1 MQDSE
6 KYLIDKEYWMKRIE
20 HLPVE
25 LDLPMCISS
34 DKKQQIKFIQFNT
47 RVAAEKWIAVKNE
60 LYKARITP
68 SSFILT
74 VYASVLGKWIRNK
87 NFCINVTLLN
97 RPDYDENIQNIVGDF
112 TTTNILQVDL
122 KNKTENFK
130 EKILT
135 IQEQLWRD
143 IEHSMFSGVQV
154 IREMTRQT
162 KSHVIVP
169 IVFTSMLGMENSI
182 SKIANTSVEYKISQ
196 TPQVWIDCQVSEINE
211 ELLINWDVRND
222 IFPEGMIN
230 DIFNAFEN
238 VLMLFCKN
246 YEFMDKTLIVPLPDE
261 TKKVR
266 VKVNKTKKEFVA
278 KTLHSGYVNT
288 LKSRPNH
295 IAFIYDHK
303 KYTYHDLE
311 KYISAIQSKLIAC
324 GCEKK
329 DYVAVILPKGIWQV
343 AATIGTL
350 ALGCSYVPISL
361 DNPYNRICEI
371 LDEVK
376 AKAIVTDT
384 INFIGYKNVIY
395 TASIEPAEK
404 NIVVE
409 DVTPDQIAYVIYTSG
424 STGSPK
430 GVVITH
436 QAAYNT
442 IQDINARFNIADDVV
457 ALGLAK
463 LSFDL
468 SVFDLFGI
476 FKAGGVLVYP
486 KDEDLKNPY
495 SWIELMETYHI
506 NLLNIVPAQM
516 QMMTMAMESRTDK
529 FDFVKTIMMSGDWIP
544 VSLPEAINQVMP
556 NAKIISL
563 GGATEASIWSIY
575 YEIDQIQKN
584 WKSIPYGYPL
594 SNQKFY
600 ILDDK
605 YNDCPNYVPGKI
617 FISGRGLAEG
627 YYKRND
633 LTMERFK
640 LHPVSGERIYYTGDI
655 GCYHPEGWIEFLG
668 RDDTQIKVNG
678 HRIELQEIEKKISN
692 YARTEMVVVDAV
704 NTAGNEKKLA
714 AFIVPEEKDFS
725 TKEAEA
731 YGIECAE
738 TAKCLMKNIDRN
750 LFEEWVAAAD
760 KKSLLDIV
768 YALQSRGI
776 FVNKSSLWDF
786 KQIRDK
792 LGVLPKYDFLLT
804 RWLEALCKE
813 EYLVSIG
820 NQVFQAN
827 VELIS
832 NAEINESWNR
842 LQNIENK
849 LHYSQMLIE
858 YFKNSGEHLLDFLSG
873 NKDPL
878 SILFP
883 EGKTQTALAAYRN
896 NIVNTNINQ
905 VIIKYVNSIA
915 RQLNAQGKQLHI
927 LEVGAGVGGTSRD
940 LIPSLKNKNVE
951 YWFTDISTFFLNS
964 AKETFADY
972 KNVTYRLF
980 DINQDYR
987 EQDIPAVYFDVLLCA
1002 NVLHNAHNGM
1012 EVMKQLKEVM
1022 RENASF
1028 IIIEETVESYAI
1040 MTSME
1045 FEYSINDIT
1054 DYRKEINHI
1063 FFNREQWRKLLDQVN
1078 ARIVCELPGIDDKLS
1093 LAGQCLFIASVWKG
1107 RKDIEKGK
1115 LLNYLEQELPV
1126 YEIPQYIEI
1135 VSKIDLSTNGKV
1147 DRKKL
1152 KIHMEES
1159 EKDTNEDS
1167 KILPSTEQ
1175 EKILVEI
1182 WKEVLNRENISITDN
1197 FYELG
1202 GDSLLVAQTISQVKK
1217 RLPLAK
1223 EYQWN
1228 ELMRKML
1235 ENPTIEGFAKV
1246 FEDVKYVKES
1256 EDNELVRLNFVRNG
1270 NDNKII
1276 VLYPDGINSLSQYN
1290 GLINKIQEEFGSY
1303 TIIGVNLCENQVFFE
1318 TAPECLIP
1326 DIGKVIAQKLMQA
1339 YSKCEIVLIGYC
1351 IGGLMAIE
1359 TGRFLLEQGKNVN
1372 GIVTIDTRTCSRCI
1386 DNDLIME
1393 RIFKIILNGGE
1404 QDKLMD
1410 QQISDAVRAV
1420 LTDKK
1425 SAITNEELCNCGE
1438 QFSEVN
1444 KYFTE
1449 LCTLSPKQRF
1459 DSLLDYQKIELDE
1472 ERNRILN
1479 LYRMFRHNYR
1489 GVMNYAQDFY
1499 IGDVLALQCND
1510 NTGFFLPAEM
1520 IFDSDFLQ
1528 QTVLG
1533 NLSYEAIPGNHLT
1546 CLDNN
1551 NIPLIYG
1558 YIRKYLS

>member
-1 MQDSE
+1 
-6 KYLIDKEYWMKRIE
+6 
-20 HLPVE
+20 
-25 LDLPMCISS
+25 MCISS

-506 NLLNIVPAQM
+506 NLLNMVPAQM

>member
-1 MQDSE
+1 MKIEELIEEYQKMGIELFLDKENLKFKAPKGVMTSEIKEVLKKNKQQIIEYLLREKEIKPDAEHKYNPFPLTDVQAAYMLGNSSVYEFGGFSCHTYFEVKTDFTDISILEKAWNKVIEKHDMLRAVIYEEGYQVIQKEVPWQKVLLNSIVTKPIEKQDQCIAEVRSRLAQKKYDVGEWPLCELEATFFDDGMCILHFSIDMMISDFISTNIILKDLVFYYNHPDAESVPFSISYRDIVLYQNQMQDSE

-350 ALGCSYVPISL
+350 A
-361 DNPYNRICEI
+361 
-371 LDEVK
+371 
-376 AKAIVTDT
+376 
-384 INFIGYKNVIY
+384 
-395 TASIEPAEK
+395 
-404 NIVVE
+404 
-409 DVTPDQIAYVIYTSG
+409 
-424 STGSPK
+424 
-430 GVVITH
+430 
-436 QAAYNT
+436 
-442 IQDINARFNIADDVV
+442 
-457 ALGLAK
+457 
-463 LSFDL
+463 
-468 SVFDLFGI
+468 
-476 FKAGGVLVYP
+476 
-486 KDEDLKNPY
+486 
-495 SWIELMETYHI
+495 
-506 NLLNIVPAQM
+506 
-516 QMMTMAMESRTDK
+516 
-529 FDFVKTIMMSGDWIP
+529 
-544 VSLPEAINQVMP
+544 
-556 NAKIISL
+556 
-563 GGATEASIWSIY
+563 
-575 YEIDQIQKN
+575 
-584 WKSIPYGYPL
+584 
-594 SNQKFY
+594 
-600 ILDDK
+600 
-605 YNDCPNYVPGKI
+605 
-617 FISGRGLAEG
+617 
-627 YYKRND
+627 
-633 LTMERFK
+633 
-640 LHPVSGERIYYTGDI
+640 
-655 GCYHPEGWIEFLG
+655 
-668 RDDTQIKVNG
+668 
-678 HRIELQEIEKKISN
+678 
-692 YARTEMVVVDAV
+692 
-704 NTAGNEKKLA
+704 
-714 AFIVPEEKDFS
+714 FS

>member
-1 MQDSE
+1 M
-6 KYLIDKEYWMKRIE
+6 
-20 HLPVE
+20 
-25 LDLPMCISS
+25 
-34 DKKQQIKFIQFNT
+34 
-47 RVAAEKWIAVKNE
+47 
-60 LYKARITP
+60 
-68 SSFILT
+68 
-74 VYASVLGKWIRNK
+74 
-87 NFCINVTLLN
+87 
-97 RPDYDENIQNIVGDF
+97 
-112 TTTNILQVDL
+112 
-122 KNKTENFK
+122 
-130 EKILT
+130 
-135 IQEQLWRD
+135 
-143 IEHSMFSGVQV
+143 
-154 IREMTRQT
+154 
-162 KSHVIVP
+162 
-169 IVFTSMLGMENSI
+169 
-182 SKIANTSVEYKISQ
+182 
-196 TPQVWIDCQVSEINE
+196 
-211 ELLINWDVRND
+211 
-222 IFPEGMIN
+222 
-230 DIFNAFEN
+230 
-238 VLMLFCKN
+238 
-246 YEFMDKTLIVPLPDE
+246 
-261 TKKVR
+261 
-266 VKVNKTKKEFVA
+266 
-278 KTLHSGYVNT
+278 
-288 LKSRPNH
+288 
-295 IAFIYDHK
+295 
-303 KYTYHDLE
+303 
-311 KYISAIQSKLIAC
+311 
-324 GCEKK
+324 
-329 DYVAVILPKGIWQV
+329 

-506 NLLNIVPAQM
+506 NLLNMVPAQM

>member
-1 MQDSE
+1 
-6 KYLIDKEYWMKRIE
+6 MK
-20 HLPVE
+20 
-25 LDLPMCISS
+25 
-34 DKKQQIKFIQFNT
+34 
-47 RVAAEKWIAVKNE
+47 
-60 LYKARITP
+60 ITA
-68 SSFILT
+68 FILT

>member
-1 MQDSE
+1 M
-6 KYLIDKEYWMKRIE
+6 
-20 HLPVE
+20 
-25 LDLPMCISS
+25 
-34 DKKQQIKFIQFNT
+34 
-47 RVAAEKWIAVKNE
+47 
-60 LYKARITP
+60 
-68 SSFILT
+68 T

-506 NLLNIVPAQM
+506 NLLNMVPAQM

-776 FVNKSSLWDF
+776 FVNKSSL
-786 KQIRDK
+786 
-792 LGVLPKYDFLLT
+792 
-804 RWLEALCKE
+804 
-813 EYLVSIG
+813 
-820 NQVFQAN
+820 
-827 VELIS
+827 
-832 NAEINESWNR
+832 
-842 LQNIENK
+842 
-849 LHYSQMLIE
+849 
-858 YFKNSGEHLLDFLSG
+858 
-873 NKDPL
+873 
-878 SILFP
+878 
-883 EGKTQTALAAYRN
+883 
-896 NIVNTNINQ
+896 
-905 VIIKYVNSIA
+905 
-915 RQLNAQGKQLHI
+915 
-927 LEVGAGVGGTSRD
+927 
-940 LIPSLKNKNVE
+940 
-951 YWFTDISTFFLNS
+951 
-964 AKETFADY
+964 
-972 KNVTYRLF
+972 
-980 DINQDYR
+980 
-987 EQDIPAVYFDVLLCA
+987 
-1002 NVLHNAHNGM
+1002 
-1012 EVMKQLKEVM
+1012 
-1022 RENASF
+1022 
-1028 IIIEETVESYAI
+1028 
-1040 MTSME
+1040 
-1045 FEYSINDIT
+1045 
-1054 DYRKEINHI
+1054 
-1063 FFNREQWRKLLDQVN
+1063 
-1078 ARIVCELPGIDDKLS
+1078 
-1093 LAGQCLFIASVWKG
+1093 
-1107 RKDIEKGK
+1107 
-1115 LLNYLEQELPV
+1115 
-1126 YEIPQYIEI
+1126 
-1135 VSKIDLSTNGKV
+1135 
-1147 DRKKL
+1147 
-1152 KIHMEES
+1152 
-1159 EKDTNEDS
+1159 
-1167 KILPSTEQ
+1167 
-1175 EKILVEI
+1175 
-1182 WKEVLNRENISITDN
+1182 
-1197 FYELG
+1197 
-1202 GDSLLVAQTISQVKK
+1202 
-1217 RLPLAK
+1217 
-1223 EYQWN
+1223 
-1228 ELMRKML
+1228 
-1235 ENPTIEGFAKV
+1235 
-1246 FEDVKYVKES
+1246 
-1256 EDNELVRLNFVRNG
+1256 
-1270 NDNKII
+1270 
-1276 VLYPDGINSLSQYN
+1276 
-1290 GLINKIQEEFGSY
+1290 
-1303 TIIGVNLCENQVFFE
+1303 
-1318 TAPECLIP
+1318 
-1326 DIGKVIAQKLMQA
+1326 
-1339 YSKCEIVLIGYC
+1339 
-1351 IGGLMAIE
+1351 
-1359 TGRFLLEQGKNVN
+1359 
-1372 GIVTIDTRTCSRCI
+1372 
-1386 DNDLIME
+1386 
-1393 RIFKIILNGGE
+1393 
-1404 QDKLMD
+1404 
-1410 QQISDAVRAV
+1410 
-1420 LTDKK
+1420 
-1425 SAITNEELCNCGE
+1425 
-1438 QFSEVN
+1438 
-1444 KYFTE
+1444 
-1449 LCTLSPKQRF
+1449 
-1459 DSLLDYQKIELDE
+1459 
-1472 ERNRILN
+1472 
-1479 LYRMFRHNYR
+1479 
-1489 GVMNYAQDFY
+1489 
-1499 IGDVLALQCND
+1499 
-1510 NTGFFLPAEM
+1510 
-1520 IFDSDFLQ
+1520 
-1528 QTVLG
+1528 
-1533 NLSYEAIPGNHLT
+1533 
-1546 CLDNN
+1546 
-1551 NIPLIYG
+1551 
-1558 YIRKYLS
+1558 

>member
-506 NLLNIVPAQM
+506 NLLNMVPAQM

-627 YYKRND
+627 YY
-633 LTMERFK
+633 
-640 LHPVSGERIYYTGDI
+640 
-655 GCYHPEGWIEFLG
+655 
-668 RDDTQIKVNG
+668 
-678 HRIELQEIEKKISN
+678 N
-692 YARTEMVVVDAV
+692 YESEEAV
-704 NTAGNEKKLA
+704 
-714 AFIVPEEKDFS
+714 
-725 TKEAEA
+725 
-731 YGIECAE
+731 
-738 TAKCLMKNIDRN
+738 
-750 LFEEWVAAAD
+750 
-760 KKSLLDIV
+760 
-768 YALQSRGI
+768 
-776 FVNKSSLWDF
+776 
-786 KQIRDK
+786 
-792 LGVLPKYDFLLT
+792 
-804 RWLEALCKE
+804 
-813 EYLVSIG
+813 
-820 NQVFQAN
+820 
-827 VELIS
+827 
-832 NAEINESWNR
+832 
-842 LQNIENK
+842 
-849 LHYSQMLIE
+849 
-858 YFKNSGEHLLDFLSG
+858 
-873 NKDPL
+873 
-878 SILFP
+878 
-883 EGKTQTALAAYRN
+883 
-896 NIVNTNINQ
+896 
-905 VIIKYVNSIA
+905 
-915 RQLNAQGKQLHI
+915 
-927 LEVGAGVGGTSRD
+927 
-940 LIPSLKNKNVE
+940 
-951 YWFTDISTFFLNS
+951 
-964 AKETFADY
+964 
-972 KNVTYRLF
+972 
-980 DINQDYR
+980 
-987 EQDIPAVYFDVLLCA
+987 
-1002 NVLHNAHNGM
+1002 
-1012 EVMKQLKEVM
+1012 LKEL
-1022 RENASF
+1022 
-1028 IIIEETVESYAI
+1028 SYANFRCVKVSD
-1040 MTSME
+1040 T
-1045 FEYSINDIT
+1045 
-1054 DYRKEINHI
+1054 
-1063 FFNREQWRKLLDQVN
+1063 LLF
-1078 ARIVCELPGIDDKLS
+1078 A
-1093 LAGQCLFIASVWKG
+1093 
-1107 RKDIEKGK
+1107 
-1115 LLNYLEQELPV
+1115 
-1126 YEIPQYIEI
+1126 
-1135 VSKIDLSTNGKV
+1135 
-1147 DRKKL
+1147 RKK
-1152 KIHMEES
+1152 
-1159 EKDTNEDS
+1159 
-1167 KILPSTEQ
+1167 
-1175 EKILVEI
+1175 
-1182 WKEVLNRENISITDN
+1182 
-1197 FYELG
+1197 
-1202 GDSLLVAQTISQVKK
+1202 
-1217 RLPLAK
+1217 
-1223 EYQWN
+1223 
-1228 ELMRKML
+1228 
-1235 ENPTIEGFAKV
+1235 
-1246 FEDVKYVKES
+1246 
-1256 EDNELVRLNFVRNG
+1256 
-1270 NDNKII
+1270 
-1276 VLYPDGINSLSQYN
+1276 
-1290 GLINKIQEEFGSY
+1290 
-1303 TIIGVNLCENQVFFE
+1303 
-1318 TAPECLIP
+1318 
-1326 DIGKVIAQKLMQA
+1326 
-1339 YSKCEIVLIGYC
+1339 
-1351 IGGLMAIE
+1351 
-1359 TGRFLLEQGKNVN
+1359 
-1372 GIVTIDTRTCSRCI
+1372 
-1386 DNDLIME
+1386 
-1393 RIFKIILNGGE
+1393 
-1404 QDKLMD
+1404 
-1410 QQISDAVRAV
+1410 
-1420 LTDKK
+1420 
-1425 SAITNEELCNCGE
+1425 
-1438 QFSEVN
+1438 
-1444 KYFTE
+1444 
-1449 LCTLSPKQRF
+1449 
-1459 DSLLDYQKIELDE
+1459 
-1472 ERNRILN
+1472 
-1479 LYRMFRHNYR
+1479 
-1489 GVMNYAQDFY
+1489 
-1499 IGDVLALQCND
+1499 
-1510 NTGFFLPAEM
+1510 
-1520 IFDSDFLQ
+1520 
-1528 QTVLG
+1528 
-1533 NLSYEAIPGNHLT
+1533 
-1546 CLDNN
+1546 
-1551 NIPLIYG
+1551 
-1558 YIRKYLS
+1558 